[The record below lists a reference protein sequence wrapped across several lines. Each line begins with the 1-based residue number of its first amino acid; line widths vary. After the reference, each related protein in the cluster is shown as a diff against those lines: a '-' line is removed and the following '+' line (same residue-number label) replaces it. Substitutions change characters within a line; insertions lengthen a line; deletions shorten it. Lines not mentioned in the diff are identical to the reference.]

1 MRYASVK
8 KCDVANG
15 TGIRV
20 SIFVSGCHHHC
31 KGCFNTDAW
40 DFNFGNEYNEEIE
53 ESILKELD
61 KSYIQGL
68 SLLGGEP
75 LEHVNQ
81 KGLLSLVKKAKERHP
96 EKTIWCY
103 TGYKF
108 DDDVMGKMFETWPET
123 KELVSNLDI
132 VVDGKYD
139 EDLRDLNL
147 KFKGSSNQRIID
159 VQKTLEQ
166 NEIILADN
174 I

>member
-1 MRYASVK
+1 MKYASVK

-15 TGIRV
+15 TGVRV

-40 DFNFGNEYNEEIE
+40 DFNFGKEYNEEVE
-53 ESILKELD
+53 ELILNELD

-68 SLLGGEP
+68 TLLGGEP
-75 LEHVNQ
+75 LEYVNQ
-81 KGLLSLVKKAKERHP
+81 IGLLSLVKKAKERHP

-108 DDDVMGKMFETWPET
+108 DDDIIGEMFKKWPET

-132 VVDGKYD
+132 IVDGKYD
-139 EDLRDLNL
+139 EELRDLNL

-159 VQKTLEQ
+159 VQKTLV
-166 NEIILADN
+166 NKKIILADD

>member
-40 DFNFGNEYNEEIE
+40 DFNFGKEYNEEIE

-75 LEHVNQ
+75 LEYVNQ

-108 DDDVMGKMFETWPET
+108 DDDVM
-123 KELVSNLDI
+123 ELYE
-132 VVDGKYD
+132 KYGGP
-139 EDLRDLNL
+139 
-147 KFKGSSNQRIID
+147 KI
-159 VQKTLEQ
+159 
-166 NEIILADN
+166 A
-174 I
+174 

>member
-40 DFNFGNEYNEEIE
+40 DFNFGKEYNEEIE

-75 LEHVNQ
+75 LEYVNQ

-108 DDDVMGKMFETWPET
+108 DDDVMGDMFEKWPET
-123 KELVSNLDI
+123 KELVSNFDI

-159 VQKTLEQ
+159 VQKTLQ
-166 NEIILADN
+166 NNEIILADN

>member
-31 KGCFNTDAW
+31 KGCFNSDAW
-40 DFNFGNEYNEEIE
+40 DFNFGKEYDEETE

-75 LEHVNQ
+75 LEYVNQ

-108 DDDVMGKMFETWPET
+108 DDDVMGDMFNKWPET
-123 KELVSNLDI
+123 KELVSNFDI

-159 VQKTLEQ
+159 VQKTLEN